1 MTNHFKIRFFGGLGD
16 CLKMITEQTSLYK
29 AYQNYGISI
38 YWVYSDTNIVEL
50 VYSRFYG
57 SKIKNGQWAYIR
69 DYDKVEDYNTG
80 HTVTVSGAYPVHQA
94 LHDLLKEF
102 PFFHLIDQHTF
113 ANSEAIELANYR
125 CNDYPGFRKD
135 KQLKGL
141 YIKEKGGLIFKQD
154 DDYINSLLKGTDKTF
169 CFQLSGSNAQ
179 KKYDKEKHIEIFKM
193 ILDNYPLSKIF
204 LIDRPNYMVD
214 PAMLFDDRIINL
226 VGKVSIVQC
235 AKLIQKVDFL
245 IAPDSYSKYIRKW
258 VDGKQ
263 ILLCHKLD
271 CHPNET
277 QVLQDAFN
285 LVGLCNNRDVKL
297 LGVTYTTNIRRK
309 IQSASFMRSI
319 NDITPKEV
327 FAAIQSQQPSN
338 IQKKFKSL
346 RLKLGNMG
354 SLVK

>member
-1 MTNHFKIRFFGGLGD
+1 MMTNHFKIRFFGGLGD

-193 ILDNYPLSKIF
+193 ILDNYPL
-204 LIDRPNYMVD
+204 
-214 PAMLFDDRIINL
+214 
-226 VGKVSIVQC
+226 
-235 AKLIQKVDFL
+235 
-245 IAPDSYSKYIRKW
+245 W